1 MITTFVISTKGG
13 VGKTVTAGNLSAYLA
28 MKGYRVLA
36 IDVDPQ
42 ASLTTFF
49 GIDKEAINE
58 GSIPSISD
66 VLTMKNYPIRDAIQ
80 HTLYESLDILPAT
93 GLLREANDK
102 ILIDRQWVE
111 QASGCPC
118 NSV

>member
-42 ASLTTFF
+42 ASLTIFLC
-49 GIDKEAINE
+49 IDKDVINE
-58 GSIPSISD
+58 RG
-66 VLTMKNYPIRDAIQ
+66 VLNAYRRPITAR
-80 HTLYESLDILPAT
+80 DIL
-93 GLLREANDK
+93 L
-102 ILIDRQWVE
+102 
-111 QASGCPC
+111 ASCPC
-118 NSV
+118 IS